1 VNQII
6 NLEGDKMSSSIELKS
21 AQTVGKIKRF
31 SAKYPK
37 QSVSRAELRKAFKS
51 WQSQQSAPTVP
62 ARKEKIKAVRFTASD
77 IGKLRAI
84 SESPAPTAEA
94 IVGQKMA
101 PNQILGVLYSALTAL
116 AFTKMES
123 EYKTRLSTAVTP
135 TERAKVQSEWAQI
148 VKTMQQAYAA
158 GGLKGL
164 TEDDLRGLSQELR
177 KNKANFNSIVNIAN
191 TGIVVDKTSRRSL
204 NGITVA
210 TGGFVPQTAVFIDPS
225 DIITSIP
232 GLCDKPFVEGSFTK
246 HFSRS
251 FDLTVSIP
259 YPCGISWSG
268 IDWCDWNF
276 VIAGLSF
283 GVDVQVGYRVTCCGA
298 TAWGQADAQVC
309 GTIAG
314 YTECATCTAKITG
327 IAGIG
332 QSGTGSNC
340 TYGIGV
346 NAELTC
352 TLAGY
357 TIFDVQVPFGYN
369 VSGSC
374 PPLGFCGEVQS

>member
-1 VNQII
+1 MPRSIDLKPVNNTKLAKTTQ
-6 NLEGDKMSSSIELKS
+6 
-21 AQTVGKIKRF
+21 KIKR
-31 SAKYPK
+31 SSDKYPK

-84 SESPAPTAEA
+84 SESPTPTAEA
-94 IVGQKMA
+94 IVGQKMGA
-101 PNQILGVLYSALTAL
+101 DQILGILYSALTAL
-116 AFTKMES
+116 TFTKMES
-123 EYKTRLSTAVTP
+123 DYKLRLSSAITP
-135 TERAKVQSEWAQI
+135 AAHARVQSEWAQNVRVI
-148 VKTMQQAYAA
+148 QQAYTA
-158 GGLKGL
+158 GGLRGL
-164 TEDDLRGLSQELR
+164 KEDDLRGLSQELR

-191 TGIVVDKTSRRSL
+191 TGVVVDSKSRRSL

-210 TGGFVPQTAVFIDPS
+210 TGGFVPQTAVFIDAS
-225 DIITSIP
+225 EIITSIP

-259 YPCGISWSG
+259 YPCGYSWPLDV
-268 IDWCDWNF
+268 DWCDYDF
-276 VIAGLSF
+276 TIAGLTF

-314 YTECATCTAKITG
+314 ITKCATCTAKITG

-346 NAELTC
+346 NAELIC